1 MEPENT
7 SSPKSDQNSKHKNPQ
22 EDSSQEHA
30 RNKRPK
36 NDHDGVKS
44 VASTISIFLI
54 APIIALTLTKFVF
67 QSYQVDG
74 PSMETTLQN
83 SDRLIVDKIP
93 RTVSS
98 ITGRPYI
105 PSRSDIIIFTSRKEN
120 DRQLI
125 KRVVGLPGDRVI
137 VKDGVLKIIN
147 KEHPDGYY
155 PDKTYAYG
163 TVITT
168 TSGNIDLVVP
178 ENEVFVCGDN
188 RPNSLDSR
196 IFGTV
201 KAEDIIAKLKLRIY
215 PFNTAKNF

>member
-7 SSPKSDQNSKHKNPQ
+7 SSPKSEQNSKHKNPH

-30 RNKRPK
+30 RDKRPK

-93 RTVSS
+93 RTMSS

>member
-1 MEPENT
+1 MEPEKILLPKTDHNSKNQNYLDS
-7 SSPKSDQNSKHKNPQ
+7 SSPEPSSDRRSKK
-22 EDSSQEHA
+22 
-30 RNKRPK
+30 
-36 NDHDGVKS
+36 DHDGIKS
-44 VASTISIFLI
+44 AASTISIFLI

-105 PSRSDIIIFTSRKEN
+105 PNRSDIIIFTSRKEN

-215 PFNTAKNF
+215 PFNKAKSF

>member
-7 SSPKSDQNSKHKNPQ
+7 SSPKSEQNSKHKNPH

-36 NDHDGVKS
+36 KDHDGVKS

-93 RTVSS
+93 RTMSS

-105 PSRSDIIIFTSRKEN
+105 PNRSDIIIFTSRKEN

-215 PFNTAKNF
+215 PFNKARSF